1 MNKIRKVY
9 DMLLWFVQILCN
21 GREVPSPSPSLIPSP
36 SWRSNK
42 LSRSA
47 QPATF
52 FPRKTP
58 IFPTTPL
65 FIYLIV
71 SDCKTA
77 SPLQNSLHVSL
88 LKVREYM
95 QIHFAYNDA
104 DAFRDTILSHANR
117 NLQPHNLFP
126 ACSSIILLN
135 SIFRNYLFLMKKIC
149 RIQSI
154 ICK

>member
-9 DMLLWFVQILCN
+9 DMLLRLVQILCN
-21 GREVPSPSPSLIPSP
+21 GREVPSPSPSLLPSP

-88 LKVREYM
+88 LKVCEYT
-95 QIHFAYNDA
+95 QIHFNAYNSA

-117 NLQPHNLFP
+117 NLQLYNLFP
-126 ACSSIILLN
+126 ACSSTNLTK
-135 SIFRNYLFLMKKIC
+135 FYF
-149 RIQSI
+149 
-154 ICK
+154 